1 MSRWVLHL
9 DMDAFFASVEQLT
22 RPTLADRPVL
32 VGGTGG
38 RGVVAGASYQAR
50 AFGARSAMPMGQAR
64 RRCPHATVLPP
75 RFPLYKVISEEVMAV
90 LRETAPVV
98 EPISVDEAFLE
109 PPSLVGA
116 SAGVVEE
123 FCVTLRAEV
132 RARTGLPASVGAG
145 SGKQVAKIA
154 SELAKPDGLRVI
166 DAAHE
171 REVLDPLPVRS
182 LWGVGPVAGE
192 SLRKVGVE
200 TIGALAAMDPREV
213 TGVLGTAMGTE
224 LHKLARGVDERPV
237 APRGAAKQISA
248 ETTFEHDLTEMGSVL
263 HEVGRMTAA
272 AHRRL
277 LLDGRAARTVTVKAR
292 NADFETHTRS
302 ETTAFA
308 STDLAVLTAV
318 AHRLARTAVPEG
330 GVRLVGVSLSG
341 LAASPPP
348 ALFEAVPSDT
358 GWVAA
363 APVDEVPVAVQTG
376 TVGTGTVEHPDP
388 GGEFGPRP
396 GGRGAPR
403 DPAEPFRAGDD
414 LAHPAFGH
422 GWVQGA
428 GKGRVTVRFE
438 TRATGP
444 GRARSFA
451 ADDPD
456 LAFADPVASWR
467 LPVAVGTALAADS
480 PETAHGGPSSG

>member
-1 MSRWVLHL
+1 
-9 DMDAFFASVEQLT
+9 MDAFFASVEQLT

-75 RFPLYKVISEEVMAV
+75 RFSLYKVISDEVMAV
-90 LRETAPVV
+90 LREAAPVL

-109 PPSLVGA
+109 PPALVGA
-116 SAGVVEE
+116 GAAEVEE
-123 FCVTLRAEV
+123 FCVALRAQV

-154 SELAKPDGLRVI
+154 SELAKPDGHRVV
-166 DAAHE
+166 DPAVE
-171 REVLDPLPVRS
+171 RAVLDPLPVRS
-182 LWGVGPVAGE
+182 LWGVGPVAE
-192 SLRKVGVE
+192 ASLRRVGVE

-213 TGVLGTAMGTE
+213 TGVLGAAVGTE
-224 LHKLARGVDERPV
+224 LHKLARGIDDRPV

-248 ETTFEHDLTEMGSVL
+248 ETTFEHDLTQMSAVL
-263 HEVGRMTAA
+263 AEVGRMTAA

-341 LAASPPP
+341 LSDSPPP
-348 ALFEAVPSDT
+348 ALFEAVPSET
-358 GWVAA
+358 GWVATETPPETPPETTPEAPPAVA
-363 APVDEVPVAVQTG
+363 AG
-376 TVGTGTVEHPDP
+376 SEHPEP

-396 GGRGAPR
+396 GGRSAPR
-403 DPAEPFRAGDD
+403 DPAEPYRAGDD
-414 LAHPAFGH
+414 LEHAEFGH

-444 GRARSFA
+444 GRARSFTA
-451 ADDPD
+451 SDPD

-467 LPVAVGTALAADS
+467 LPAPAR
-480 PETAHGGPSSG
+480 